1 MKNSKE
7 AMMDYCNHFS
17 VEKKNRLNKA
27 NKRKIRRITSK
38 RKGNLQSISP
48 FHQLLKEVNDE

>member
-17 VEKKNRLNKA
+17 ITKKNRLNKA
-27 NKRKIRRITSK
+27 DGRTKRRIISK
-38 RKGNLQSISP
+38 SKGKLQSVNP